1 MADKK
6 ISDLNALT
14 ASASDDLT
22 IVSDTSATET
32 KKITLANVFN
42 KVPTWLG
49 FADTVT
55 TMAADALA
63 VPITA
68 SVCHKTS
75 GADAE
80 ALTIVAGTSG
90 QVLIIVMIV
99 DGGGTATLSGA
110 QINGSVAFSE
120 VGHTATLL
128 YTNSKWTVSYTHLTL
143 PTICSV

>member
-1 MADKK
+1 MSDKT
-6 ISDLNALT
+6 ITELDALT
-14 ASASDDLT
+14 VSASTDSLVVYDASATGTLKLT
-22 IVSDTSATET
+22 VANLLN
-32 KKITLANVFN
+32 KI
-42 KVPTWLG
+42 PTWLG

-63 VPITA
+63 VPVTA
-68 SVCHKTS
+68 SICHKTS
-75 GADAE
+75 GSDAE

-128 YTNSKWTVSYTHLTL
+128 YTNSKWNMIGGNATWAA
-143 PTICSV
+143 

>member
-1 MADKK
+1 MSDKT
-6 ISDLNALT
+6 ITELDALT
-14 ASASDDLT
+14 VSAATDSLVVYDASATGTLKLT
-22 IVSDTSATET
+22 V
-32 KKITLANVFN
+32 ANLIN
-42 KVPTWLG
+42 KLPTWLG

-68 SVCHKTS
+68 SICHKTS
-75 GADAE
+75 GGDAE
-80 ALTIVAGTSG
+80 TLTIVAGTSG

-110 QINGSVAFSE
+110 QINGSVVFSE

-128 YTNSKWTVSYTHLTL
+128 YTNSKWNMVGGNATWAA
-143 PTICSV
+143 

>member
-42 KVPTWLG
+42 KVPTWIG
-49 FADTVT
+49 FADTVAT
-55 TMAADALA
+55 VAADVLP
-63 VPITA
+63 VPVTA
-68 SVCHKTS
+68 SICHKTS
-75 GADAE
+75 GNNAE
-80 ALTIVAGTSG
+80 ALTIIAGTSG
-90 QVLIIVMIV
+90 QILIIVMIV

-128 YTNSKWTVSYTHLTL
+128 YTNSKWNMIGGNATWAA
-143 PTICSV
+143 

>member
-6 ISDLNALT
+6 ISALT
-14 ASASDDLT
+14 ATTTTA
-22 IVSDTSATET
+22 ATDIAHVVT
-32 KKITLANVFN
+32 GMGGTPTNKKITIANLFN
-42 KVPTWLG
+42 TIPTWIG

-63 VPITA
+63 VPVTA

-128 YTNSKWTVSYTHLTL
+128 YTNSKWNMIGGNATWAA
-143 PTICSV
+143 

>member
-1 MADKK
+1 MSDKT
-6 ISDLNALT
+6 ITELDALT
-14 ASASDDLT
+14 VSASTDSLVVYDASATGTLKLT
-22 IVSDTSATET
+22 V
-32 KKITLANVFN
+32 ANLIN
-42 KVPTWLG
+42 KLPTWLG

-68 SVCHKTS
+68 SICHKTS
-75 GADAE
+75 GSDAE
-80 ALTIVAGTSG
+80 TLTIVAGTSG

-120 VGHTATLL
+120 VGHAATLL
-128 YTNSKWTVSYTHLTL
+128 YTNSKWNMIGGNASWAA
-143 PTICSV
+143 

>member
-6 ISDLNALT
+6 ISALT
-14 ASASDDLT
+14 ATTTTA
-22 IVSDTSATET
+22 ATDIAHVVT
-32 KKITLANVFN
+32 GMGGTPTNKKITVANLF
-42 KVPTWLG
+42 KTIPTFIG
-49 FADTVT
+49 FGDTVT
-55 TMAADALA
+55 TMAADVL
-63 VPITA
+63 PIPVTA

-75 GADAE
+75 GSDAE
-80 ALTIVAGTSG
+80 SLTIAAGTSG

-128 YTNSKWTVSYTHLTL
+128 YTNSKWNMIGGNATWAA
-143 PTICSV
+143 

>member
-6 ISDLNALT
+6 ISALT
-14 ASASDDLT
+14 ATVTTAASDIAHVVT
-22 IVSDTSATET
+22 GMGGTPIN
-32 KKITLANVFN
+32 KKITVANLFN
-42 KVPTWLG
+42 TIPTWIG

-55 TMAADALA
+55 TVAADVL
-63 VPITA
+63 PIPVTA

-75 GADAE
+75 GSDAE

-120 VGHTATLL
+120 VGP
-128 YTNSKWTVSYTHLTL
+128 VSYTHLRAHET
-143 PTICSV
+143 

>member
-1 MADKK
+1 MSDKT
-6 ISDLNALT
+6 ITELDALT
-14 ASASDDLT
+14 VSASTDSLVVYDASATGTLKLT
-22 IVSDTSATET
+22 V
-32 KKITLANVFN
+32 ANLIN
-42 KVPTWLG
+42 KLPTWLG

-68 SVCHKTS
+68 SICHKTS
-75 GADAE
+75 GGDAE
-80 ALTIVAGTSG
+80 SLTIVAGTSG

-120 VGHTATLL
+120 VGHAATLL
-128 YTNSKWTVSYTHLTL
+128 YTNSKWNMIGGNATWAA
-143 PTICSV
+143 

>member
-1 MADKK
+1 MSDKT
-6 ISDLNALT
+6 ITELDALT
-14 ASASDDLT
+14 VSASTDSLVVYDASATGTLKLT
-22 IVSDTSATET
+22 V
-32 KKITLANVFN
+32 ANLIN
-42 KVPTWLG
+42 KLPTWLG

-68 SVCHKTS
+68 SICHKTS
-75 GADAE
+75 GGDAE
-80 ALTIVAGTSG
+80 TLTIVAGTSG

-120 VGHTATLL
+120 VGHSATLL
-128 YTNSKWTVSYTHLTL
+128 YTNSKWNMIGGNATWSA
-143 PTICSV
+143 

>member
-6 ISDLNALT
+6 ISALT
-14 ASASDDLT
+14 ATTTTAASDIAHVVT
-22 IVSDTSATET
+22 GMGGTPIN
-32 KKITLANVFN
+32 KKITVANLFN
-42 KVPTWLG
+42 TIPTWIG

-55 TMAADALA
+55 TVAADGL
-63 VPITA
+63 PILVTA

-75 GADAE
+75 GSDAE

-90 QVLIIVMIV
+90 QVLIVVMIV

-128 YTNSKWTVSYTHLTL
+128 YTNSKWNMIGGNATWA
-143 PTICSV
+143 P

>member
-14 ASASDDLT
+14 VSASDDLT

-55 TMAADALA
+55 TVAADVL
-63 VPITA
+63 PIPVTA

-75 GADAE
+75 GSDAE
-80 ALTIVAGTSG
+80 VLTIVAGTSG
-90 QVLIIVMIV
+90 QILIIVMIV

-128 YTNSKWTVSYTHLTL
+128 YTNSKWNMIGGNATWAA
-143 PTICSV
+143 

>member
-6 ISDLNALT
+6 ISALT
-14 ASASDDLT
+14 ATTTTA
-22 IVSDTSATET
+22 ATDIAHVVT
-32 KKITLANVFN
+32 GMGGTPTNKKITVANLFN
-42 KVPTWLG
+42 TIPTWIG

-63 VPITA
+63 VPVTA

-75 GADAE
+75 GSDAE
-80 ALTIVAGTSG
+80 SLTIAAGTSG

-128 YTNSKWTVSYTHLTL
+128 YTNSKWNMIGGNATWAA
-143 PTICSV
+143 

>member
-14 ASASDDLT
+14 ASSSDDLT

-128 YTNSKWTVSYTHLTL
+128 YTNSKWNMGGGSA
-143 PTICSV
+143 PWAA

>member
-1 MADKK
+1 MSDKT
-6 ISDLNALT
+6 ITELDALT
-14 ASASDDLT
+14 VSASTDSLVVYDASATGTLKLT
-22 IVSDTSATET
+22 V
-32 KKITLANVFN
+32 ANLIN
-42 KVPTWLG
+42 KLPTWLG

-68 SVCHKTS
+68 SICHKTS
-75 GADAE
+75 GGDAE
-80 ALTIVAGTSG
+80 TLTIVAGTSG
-90 QVLIIVMIV
+90 QVLMIIMIV

-128 YTNSKWTVSYTHLTL
+128 YTNSKWNMIGGNATWAA
-143 PTICSV
+143 

>member
-6 ISDLNALT
+6 ISALT
-14 ASASDDLT
+14 ATTTTA
-22 IVSDTSATET
+22 ATDIAHVVT
-32 KKITLANVFN
+32 GMGGTPTNKKITVANLFN
-42 KVPTWLG
+42 KIPTWIG

-55 TMAADALA
+55 TVAADVL
-63 VPITA
+63 PIPVTA

-75 GADAE
+75 GSDAE
-80 ALTIVAGTSG
+80 SLTIVAGTSG

-110 QINGSVAFSE
+110 QINGSVAFSD

-128 YTNSKWTVSYTHLTL
+128 YTNSKWNMIGGSAAW
-143 PTICSV
+143 SA

>member
-1 MADKK
+1 MSDKT
-6 ISDLNALT
+6 ITELDALT
-14 ASASDDLT
+14 VSASTDSLVVYDASATGTLKLT
-22 IVSDTSATET
+22 V
-32 KKITLANVFN
+32 ANLIN
-42 KVPTWLG
+42 KLPTWLG

-55 TMAADALA
+55 TAAADVL
-63 VPITA
+63 PIPVTA

-90 QVLIIVMIV
+90 QILIIVMIV

-128 YTNSKWTVSYTHLTL
+128 YTNSKWNMIGGNATWAA
-143 PTICSV
+143 

>member
-14 ASASDDLT
+14 VSASDDLT

-55 TMAADALA
+55 TVAADVL
-63 VPITA
+63 PIPVTA

-75 GADAE
+75 GSDAE

-90 QVLIIVMIV
+90 QILIIVMIV

-128 YTNSKWTVSYTHLTL
+128 YTNSKWNMIGGNATWAA
-143 PTICSV
+143 

>member
-55 TMAADALA
+55 TMAADVLP
-63 VPITA
+63 VPVTA

-75 GADAE
+75 GGDAE

-90 QVLIIVMIV
+90 QILIIVMIV

-128 YTNSKWTVSYTHLTL
+128 YTNSKWNMIGGNATWAA
-143 PTICSV
+143 

>member
-55 TMAADALA
+55 TMAADALP
-63 VPITA
+63 VPVTA
-68 SVCHKTS
+68 SICHKTS
-75 GADAE
+75 GSDAE
-80 ALTIVAGTSG
+80 ALTIIAGTSG
-90 QVLIIVMIV
+90 QILIIVMIV

-128 YTNSKWTVSYTHLTL
+128 YTNSKWNMIGGNATWAA
-143 PTICSV
+143 

>member
-6 ISDLNALT
+6 ISALT
-14 ASASDDLT
+14 ATTTTAASDIAHVVT
-22 IVSDTSATET
+22 GMGGTPIN
-32 KKITLANVFN
+32 KKITVANLFN
-42 KVPTWLG
+42 TIPTWIG

-55 TMAADALA
+55 TVAADVL
-63 VPITA
+63 PIPVTA

-75 GADAE
+75 GSDAE

-128 YTNSKWTVSYTHLTL
+128 YTNSKWNMIGGNATWA
-143 PTICSV
+143 P

>member
-1 MADKK
+1 MSDKT
-6 ISDLNALT
+6 ITELDALT
-14 ASASDDLT
+14 VSASTDSLVVYDASATGTLKLT
-22 IVSDTSATET
+22 V
-32 KKITLANVFN
+32 ANLIN
-42 KVPTWLG
+42 KLPTWLG

-68 SVCHKTS
+68 SICHKTS
-75 GADAE
+75 GSDAE
-80 ALTIVAGTSG
+80 TLTIVAGTSG

-120 VGHTATLL
+120 VGHSATLL
-128 YTNSKWTVSYTHLTL
+128 YTNSKWNM
-143 PTICSV
+143 IGGNR

>member
-1 MADKK
+1 MSDKT
-6 ISDLNALT
+6 ITELDALT
-14 ASASDDLT
+14 VSASTDSLVVYDASATGTLKLT
-22 IVSDTSATET
+22 V
-32 KKITLANVFN
+32 ANLVN
-42 KVPTWLG
+42 KLPTWLG

-68 SVCHKTS
+68 SICHKTS
-75 GADAE
+75 GGDAE
-80 ALTIVAGTSG
+80 TLTIVAGTSG
-90 QVLIIVMIV
+90 QVLMIVMIV

-128 YTNSKWTVSYTHLTL
+128 YTNSKWNMIGGNATWAA
-143 PTICSV
+143 

>member
-14 ASASDDLT
+14 ASASNDLT

-55 TMAADALA
+55 TMAADALP

-68 SVCHKTS
+68 SICHKTS

-90 QVLIIVMIV
+90 QILIIVMIV

-128 YTNSKWTVSYTHLTL
+128 YTNSKWNMIGGNATWAA
-143 PTICSV
+143 

>member
-6 ISDLNALT
+6 ISALT
-14 ASASDDLT
+14 ATTTTATTDIAH
-22 IVSDTSATET
+22 IVTDMGSTPTN
-32 KKITLANVFN
+32 KKITIANLFN
-42 KVPTWLG
+42 KIPTWIG

-63 VPITA
+63 VPVTA
-68 SVCHKTS
+68 SICHKTS

-128 YTNSKWTVSYTHLTL
+128 YTNSKWNMIGGNAAWSA
-143 PTICSV
+143 

>member
-6 ISDLNALT
+6 ISALT
-14 ASASDDLT
+14 ATTTTAASDIAHVVT
-22 IVSDTSATET
+22 GMGGTPIN
-32 KKITLANVFN
+32 KKITVANLFN
-42 KVPTWLG
+42 TIPTWIG

-55 TMAADALA
+55 TVAADVL
-63 VPITA
+63 PIPVTA

-75 GADAE
+75 GSDAE

-90 QVLIIVMIV
+90 QVLIVVMIV

-120 VGHTATLL
+120 VGHSATLL
-128 YTNSKWTVSYTHLTL
+128 YTNSKWNMIGGNATWAA
-143 PTICSV
+143 

>member
-6 ISDLNALT
+6 ISALT
-14 ASASDDLT
+14 ATTTTAASDIAHVVT
-22 IVSDTSATET
+22 GMGGTPTN
-32 KKITLANVFN
+32 KKITVANLFN
-42 KVPTWLG
+42 TIPTWIG

-63 VPITA
+63 VPVTA

-75 GADAE
+75 GSDAE

-128 YTNSKWTVSYTHLTL
+128 YTNSKWNMIGGNATWAA
-143 PTICSV
+143 

>member
-1 MADKK
+1 MSDKT
-6 ISDLNALT
+6 ITELDALT
-14 ASASDDLT
+14 VSASTDSL
-22 IVSDTSATET
+22 VVYDTSATG
-32 KKITLANVFN
+32 TLKLTVANLIN
-42 KVPTWLG
+42 KLPTWLG

-68 SVCHKTS
+68 SICHKTS
-75 GADAE
+75 GSDAE
-80 ALTIVAGTSG
+80 TLTIVAGTSG

-120 VGHTATLL
+120 VGHAATLL
-128 YTNSKWTVSYTHLTL
+128 YTNSKWNMIGGNATWAA
-143 PTICSV
+143 

>member
-6 ISDLNALT
+6 ISALT
-14 ASASDDLT
+14 ATTTTA
-22 IVSDTSATET
+22 ATDIAHVVT
-32 KKITLANVFN
+32 DMGSTPTNKKITVANLFN
-42 KVPTWLG
+42 KIPTWIG

-55 TMAADALA
+55 TVAADVL
-63 VPITA
+63 PIPVTA

-75 GADAE
+75 GSDAE

-128 YTNSKWTVSYTHLTL
+128 YTNSKWNMIGGNAAWSA
-143 PTICSV
+143 

>member
-6 ISDLNALT
+6 ISALT
-14 ASASDDLT
+14 ATVTTAASDIAHVVT
-22 IVSDTSATET
+22 GMGGTPIN
-32 KKITLANVFN
+32 KKITVANLFN
-42 KVPTWLG
+42 TIPTWIG

-55 TMAADALA
+55 TVAADVL
-63 VPITA
+63 PIPVTA

-75 GADAE
+75 GSDAE

-90 QVLIIVMIV
+90 QVLIVVMIV

-120 VGHTATLL
+120 VGHAATLL
-128 YTNSKWTVSYTHLTL
+128 YTNSKWNMIGGNASWAA
-143 PTICSV
+143 

>member
-6 ISDLNALT
+6 ISALT
-14 ASASDDLT
+14 ATTTTA
-22 IVSDTSATET
+22 ATDIAHVVT
-32 KKITLANVFN
+32 GMGGTPTNKKITVANLFN
-42 KVPTWLG
+42 TIPTWIG

-55 TMAADALA
+55 TVAADVLA
-63 VPITA
+63 VPVTA

-128 YTNSKWTVSYTHLTL
+128 YTNSKWNMIGGNATWAA
-143 PTICSV
+143 

>member
-55 TMAADALA
+55 TMAADALP

-68 SVCHKTS
+68 SICHKTS
-75 GADAE
+75 GGDAE

-90 QVLIIVMIV
+90 QILIIVMIV

-128 YTNSKWTVSYTHLTL
+128 YTNSKWNMVGGNATWAA
-143 PTICSV
+143 

>member
-6 ISDLNALT
+6 ISALT
-14 ASASDDLT
+14 ATTTTAASDIAHVVT
-22 IVSDTSATET
+22 GMGGTPTN
-32 KKITLANVFN
+32 KKITVANLFN
-42 KVPTWLG
+42 TIPTWIG

-63 VPITA
+63 VPVTA
-68 SVCHKTS
+68 SICHKTS

-128 YTNSKWTVSYTHLTL
+128 YTNSKWNMIGGTAAWSA
-143 PTICSV
+143 

>member
-6 ISDLNALT
+6 ISALT
-14 ASASDDLT
+14 ATTTTA
-22 IVSDTSATET
+22 ATDIAHVVT
-32 KKITLANVFN
+32 GMGGTPTNKKITVANLFN
-42 KVPTWLG
+42 TIPTWIG

-63 VPITA
+63 VPVTA

-128 YTNSKWTVSYTHLTL
+128 YTNSKWNMIGGNAAWSA
-143 PTICSV
+143 

>member
-6 ISDLNALT
+6 ISALT
-14 ASASDDLT
+14 ATTTTAASDIAHVVT
-22 IVSDTSATET
+22 GMGGTPIN
-32 KKITLANVFN
+32 KKITVANLFN
-42 KVPTWLG
+42 TIPTWIG

-63 VPITA
+63 VPVTA

-90 QVLIIVMIV
+90 QVLIVVMIV

-128 YTNSKWTVSYTHLTL
+128 YTNSKWNMIGGNATWAA
-143 PTICSV
+143 

>member
-6 ISDLNALT
+6 ISALT
-14 ASASDDLT
+14 ATTTTA
-22 IVSDTSATET
+22 ATDIAHVVT
-32 KKITLANVFN
+32 GMGGTPTNKKITVANLFN
-42 KVPTWLG
+42 TIPTWIG

-55 TMAADALA
+55 TVAADVL
-63 VPITA
+63 PIPVTA

-75 GADAE
+75 GSDAE

-128 YTNSKWTVSYTHLTL
+128 YTNSKWNMIGGNATWAA
-143 PTICSV
+143 